1 VADVR
6 ALIGEDGSESVL
18 ATVAAVGL
26 LVLAQGSVV
35 ELSTTAGERVA
46 VGPGPLGAI
55 SLLRAIASFEIPP
68 APVPPRWRG
77 RRPAHATPRTREA
90 GLPPTAGTPLV
101 VTTAGGMRV
110 LPGALGFAH
119 VVVAP

>member
-1 VADVR
+1 
-6 ALIGEDGSESVL
+6 VL

-26 LVLAQGSVV
+26 LVLTQGSVV

-46 VGPGPLGAI
+46 IGPGPLGAI
-55 SLLRAIASFEIPP
+55 SLLRAVASFEIPVAP
-68 APVPPRWRG
+68 ASPRWRG
-77 RRPAHATPRTREA
+77 RRSAPATPRTRQAE
-90 GLPPTAGTPLV
+90 LPPTAGTPLV
-101 VTTAGGMRV
+101 VTTVEGMRA